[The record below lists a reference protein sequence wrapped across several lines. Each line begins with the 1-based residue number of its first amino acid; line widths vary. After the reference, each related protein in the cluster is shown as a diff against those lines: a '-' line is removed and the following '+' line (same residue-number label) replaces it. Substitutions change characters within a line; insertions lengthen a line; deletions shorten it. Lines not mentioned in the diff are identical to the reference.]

1 MGVRRLVFIA
11 ILLTTI
17 GAAQQPET
25 LSLLGRPLFP
35 PSIDSDTRQQL
46 EADLRTAR
54 AAYNA
59 KPDADGAL
67 HFGQIST
74 ALGRFGDA
82 IEIYT
87 RAIEA
92 YPNDGRLYAERGRGF
107 ITLRKFDLAE
117 RDFSKAMQPVEGK
130 PAAIDPDLQY
140 DLGLARYFEGQFGA
154 AADALRN
161 SLKTAKSPD
170 RIAAAS
176 FWLYLSL
183 ERLHKGD
190 EAGQI
195 VQQVPAATD
204 PDDPYVR
211 LLQFYKGA
219 VPEPLEPKG
228 PNGVMLAYGVAVRGL
243 WTGAVD
249 EARTSFKRIIEKDV
263 KLWTAPGYIA
273 AEAELAR
280 LSKAERKKLKL
291 K

>member
-11 ILLTTI
+11 ILLTAI

-161 SLKTAKSPD
+161 SLKTAKRPD

-195 VQQVPAATD
+195 VQQVPAAND